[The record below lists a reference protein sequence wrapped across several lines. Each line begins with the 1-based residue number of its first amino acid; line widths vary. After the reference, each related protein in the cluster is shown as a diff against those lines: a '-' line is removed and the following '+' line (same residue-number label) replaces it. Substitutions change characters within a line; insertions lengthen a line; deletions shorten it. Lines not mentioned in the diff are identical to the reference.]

1 MGVDIETLIKE
12 VQALSPD
19 DQRRVREALGQS
31 ALVPIVPDTAEDA
44 FERELAEQ
52 GLISLPQP
60 PTSPPPPRRLVTIIG
75 KPLSE
80 TIIEERR

>member
-1 MGVDIETLIKE
+1 MGVDIETLIRE

-19 DQRRVREALGQS
+19 DQRRVREALEQS
-31 ALVPIVPDTAEDA
+31 VRSPAASEAAEDA
-44 FERELAEQ
+44 FERELAER
-52 GLISLPQP
+52 GLITLPKQ
-60 PTSPPPPRRLVTIIG
+60 PTSPPPPRKLVTIRG